1 MMPTTSHDGA
11 DRSAEEERWR
21 SRSRLPAV
29 ALAVVAGVLGVLV
42 MAEWLAGTDV
52 LIRLGRSETETT
64 FNTAVMAVL
73 VAAGILVSAPWVQRA
88 CFAAAGL
95 LALAV
100 LAQHLTGT
108 DLGIDELV
116 VSHGEAAAGVEPGR
130 PSAVTAT
137 AFALF
142 AAAGLLMTWRQRLL
156 AQVAASA
163 ALVMAVASVFAHV
176 YRVRPALDS
185 DAPELMPFVATF
197 LVAVLGLALMFTIP
211 GSLVQWIAFG
221 RDTGA
226 RIQRTVAPLVLV
238 VLPLLGGGLV
248 VGMEQ
253 GWFDVR
259 GAAALLVT
267 FAVTFSVLVA
277 AWVGLG
283 SRRMDEERDAL
294 LLEVRRVNQELE
306 DRVRMRSHEVNRQRT
321 KLALLEERDRIAR
334 DLHDRVI
341 QRIFAAGLQ
350 IGALSRSVAK
360 LADGGDASRLP
371 GQLDSIAGELDLA
384 IRELRNS
391 IFQLTSIDDH
401 QDLDQVVHDI
411 AARSSRILGFMPQ
424 VTVSGDVSGV
434 RSDLAADLASTIQ
447 EGLSNVARHARASAA
462 AVSLEGTERELVV
475 RIADDGVGLPDP
487 LPRSSGISNLINR
500 ARGLGGTASWEP
512 ASPTG
517 TIFTWRVARDGQV
530 DEFYGNDLGP
540 AQTPPRPA
548 SGM

>member
-21 SRSRLPAV
+21 TRSRLPAV
-29 ALAVVAGVLGVLV
+29 TLAVLAGLVGVLV
-42 MAEWLAGTDV
+42 MAEWLADTDV
-52 LIRLGRSETETT
+52 LIRLGPSETATT
-64 FNTAVMAVL
+64 FNTALMGVLLAGGIVSQVVAV
-73 VAAGILVSAPWVQRA
+73 SRA
-88 CFAAAGL
+88 CFAGAGL

-100 LAQHLTGT
+100 LSQHVFGV
-108 DLGIDELV
+108 DLGIDELI
-116 VSHGEAAAGVEPGR
+116 VSHGTTAAGVAPGR
-130 PSAVTAT
+130 PSVVTAS
-137 AFALF
+137 AMALI
-142 AAAGLLMTWRQRLL
+142 AAGGL
-156 AQVAASA
+156 ALSWGRRRTAELCAAA
-163 ALVMAVASVFAHV
+163 ALVMAVASVFAHLYQV
-176 YRVRPALDS
+176 QPALDS
-185 DAPELMPFVATF
+185 EAPELVPFAAT
-197 LVAVLGLALMFTIP
+197 LVVLALSQALLFAIP
-211 GSLVQWIAFG
+211 GSITQWVAFG

-226 RIQRTVAPLVLV
+226 RIQRTVAPLVLI
-238 VLPLLGGGLV
+238 VLPLLGVGLL
-248 VGMEQ
+248 VGLEEE
-253 GWFDVR
+253 WFDAR

-267 FAVTFSVLVA
+267 FAVTFSFLLA
-277 AWVGLG
+277 YWVGRR

-306 DRVRMRSHEVNRQRT
+306 DRVRLRSHEVNRQRT

-350 IGALSRSVAK
+350 IGALSRTVAK

-401 QDLDQVVHDI
+401 QDLHQVVRDI

-424 VTVSGDVSGV
+424 ITVSGDVGDV
-434 RSDLAADLASTIQ
+434 RSDLAAEIASAIQ

-462 AVSLEGTERELVV
+462 AVALEGTERELVV
-475 RIADDGVGLPDP
+475 RITDDGVGLPDP

-500 ARGLGGTASWEP
+500 ARGLGGTATWEP
-512 ASPTG
+512 ALPNG
-517 TIFTWRVARDGQV
+517 TVFTWRVARDGQV
-530 DEFYGNDLGP
+530 GEFYGNDLGP
-540 AQTPPRPA
+540 DPSKPA

>member
-21 SRSRLPAV
+21 TRSRLPAA
-29 ALAVVAGVLGVLV
+29 ALAVLAGALGVLV

-52 LIRLGRSETETT
+52 LIRLGPSETATT
-64 FNTAVMAVL
+64 FNAALASVL
-73 VAAGILVSAPWVQRA
+73 IAAGVVVQAPVAQRA

-100 LAQHLTGT
+100 LLEHVSGV

-116 VSHGEAAAGVEPGR
+116 VSHGEATPGVSPGR
-130 PSAVTAT
+130 PSAVTASVL
-137 AFALF
+137 ALL
-142 AAAGLLMTWRQRLL
+142 AAGGLLMTWRRRAL
-156 AQVAASA
+156 AQLAAAA
-163 ALVMAVASVFAHV
+163 ALVMSVASVFAYL
-176 YRVRPALDS
+176 YRVRPALES
-185 DAPELMPFVATF
+185 DAPELMPFAAT
-197 LVAVLGLALMFTIP
+197 LMMAALSLALLLTIP
-211 GSLVQWIAFG
+211 GSILQWIAFG

-238 VLPLLGGGLV
+238 VLPLLGAGLV
-248 VGMEQ
+248 VGLEE
-253 GWFDVR
+253 GWFDAR

-277 AWVGLG
+277 FWVGQG
-283 SRRMDEERDAL
+283 SRHLDEERDAL

-306 DRVRMRSHEVNRQRT
+306 DRVRLRSHEVNRQRT

-350 IGALSRSVAK
+350 IGALSRTVAK

-371 GQLDSIAGELDLA
+371 AQLDSIAGELDLA

-401 QDLDQVVHDI
+401 QDLEQVVRDI
-411 AARSSRILGFMPQ
+411 ASRSSRILGFMPQ
-424 VTVSGDVSGV
+424 VTVTGDVGGV
-434 RSDLAADLASTIQ
+434 RSDLAADLASAIQ

-475 RIADDGVGLPDP
+475 RITDDGIGLPDP

-512 ASPTG
+512 AAPTG
-517 TIFTWRVARDGQV
+517 TVFTWRIARDGQV
-530 DEFYGNDLGP
+530 GEFYGNDLEP
-540 AQTPPRPA
+540 TPPRPA
-548 SGM
+548 SSM